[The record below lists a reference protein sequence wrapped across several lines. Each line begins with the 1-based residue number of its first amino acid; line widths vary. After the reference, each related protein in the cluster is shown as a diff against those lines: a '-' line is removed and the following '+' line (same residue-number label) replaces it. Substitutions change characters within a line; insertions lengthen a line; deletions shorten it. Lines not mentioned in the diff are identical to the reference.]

1 MKATLAIVGKVF
13 GQLALVQGSNM
24 IDIVGPFTIYRGDAA
39 TLRLTVTDDDDARID
54 LTGATIELQVKAG
67 IGDADPALIAKA
79 IGTGVTLLD
88 QTAPDTKGQ
97 ADIAIAGGDTDRAPG
112 LYWLDVV
119 VTPLAGDRQHVITP
133 IELTIG
139 GVVNLP

>member
-1 MKATLAIVGKVF
+1 MKATIGLVNRLF
-13 GQLALVQGSNM
+13 GQLHLVKGATV
-24 IDIVGPFTIYRGDAA
+24 IAIVGPFTIYRGDGA

-54 LTGATIELQVKAG
+54 LTAAAIELQVKAG

-79 IGTGVTLLD
+79 VGTGIALLD
-88 QTAPDTKGQ
+88 QAVADTKGQ
-97 ADIAIAGGDTDRAPG
+97 ADITIAPADTDRAPG
-112 LYWLDVV
+112 LFWLDVV
-119 VTPLAGDRQHVITP
+119 VIPAIGDRQHVITP